1 MLLLGPLL
9 QIPSDNPH
17 ASLVTLFMNAV
28 KEVQNHSSDR
38 SKPNM
43 DFLNHCPTIR
53 NTIMSS
59 PMDVATMGIG
69 MLVLMALD
77 GFGRDVEKSFRQ

>member
-1 MLLLGPLL
+1 
-9 QIPSDNPH
+9 
-17 ASLVTLFMNAV
+17 
-28 KEVQNHSSDR
+28 
-38 SKPNM
+38 M

-53 NTIMSS
+53 NTIMSN